1 MSNRYLYL
9 HVSLLHHALSFD
21 CWLKHRCDREQTR
34 HSRVQ
39 RDCTATAHYPRT
51 SLPHVGIYSYSRIL
65 HPLEPVDELGLE
77 GPGQQRHPGA
87 VVLAGELPLHTRQE
101 VEAVHQVGEE
111 EVQLHLNSVL

>member
-1 MSNRYLYL
+1 MT
-9 HVSLLHHALSFD
+9 
-21 CWLKHRCDREQTR
+21 E
-34 HSRVQ
+34 SRRV
-39 RDCTATAHYPRT
+39 TAGSSVTVLPLRT
-51 SLPHVGIYSYSRIL
+51 IPVPHVGIYSYSRIL

-111 EVQLHLNSVL
+111 EVQLHLNTVL

>member
-1 MSNRYLYL
+1 MTVLPL
-9 HVSLLHHALSFD
+9 
-21 CWLKHRCDREQTR
+21 
-34 HSRVQ
+34 
-39 RDCTATAHYPRT
+39 RT
-51 SLPHVGIYSYSRIL
+51 IPVPHVGIYSYSRIL
-65 HPLEPVDELGLE
+65 HHLEPVDELGLE